1 MKKSMVIDEKKC
13 TGCRIC
19 EMICSF
25 THAPEKIF
33 NPAQSRI
40 KIMKKEEAG
49 IDLPVLCFH
58 CAAPRCRD
66 SCPVGAIQTRP
77 DGVVQIDESLCSGC
91 QACMASCPY
100 GAIRELHGQIIKC
113 DLCGGK
119 PSCVEWCPTQALR
132 YAETDPAA
140 SEDNRR
146 RLQAMIAQ
154 LGKR

>member
-1 MKKSMVIDEKKC
+1 MNKKIVVNEKKC

-25 THAPEKIF
+25 TSSPEKIY

-40 KIMKKEEAG
+40 KIIKQEEDG

-58 CAAPRCRD
+58 CEAPLCMD
-66 SCPVGAIQTRP
+66 SCPAEAIQIRP

-91 QACMASCPY
+91 QACMAQCPY

-119 PSCVEWCPTQALR
+119 PSCVQWCPTQALQ
-132 YAETDPAA
+132 YVEMDPAE
-140 SEDNRR
+140 SGENRR
-146 RLQAMIAQ
+146 RMRAMIAH
-154 LGKR
+154 LGKK